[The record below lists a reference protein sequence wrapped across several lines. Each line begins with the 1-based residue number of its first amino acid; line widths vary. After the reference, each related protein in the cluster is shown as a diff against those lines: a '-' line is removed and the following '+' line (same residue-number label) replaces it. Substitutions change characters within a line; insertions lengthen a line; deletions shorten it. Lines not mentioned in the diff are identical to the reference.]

1 MGEPLKKK
9 TSWGKHAG
17 VETNTNYLLDLDF
30 LDLVEE

>member
-9 TSWGKHAG
+9 KSWEKQAG

-30 LDLVEE
+30 LDSVEE